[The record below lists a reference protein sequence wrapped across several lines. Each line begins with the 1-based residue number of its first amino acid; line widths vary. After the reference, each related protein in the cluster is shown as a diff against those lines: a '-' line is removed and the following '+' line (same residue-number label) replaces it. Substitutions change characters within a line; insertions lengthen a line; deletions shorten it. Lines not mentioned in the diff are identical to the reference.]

1 MNANWGFFNFFS
13 PIVRKNCLKYVYAIN
28 VNYYQCVK
36 KIVQTIAN
44 CFFLNSVEVENT
56 NKKKKLYINKRLV
69 IVTQD
74 KFICMQL
81 KLFVILIAC

>member
-1 MNANWGFFNFFS
+1 MQIGFYIFFS
-13 PIVRKNCLKYVYAIN
+13 NSEEKLLKYVYAIN

>member
-1 MNANWGFFNFFS
+1 MNANWFLYFFS

-28 VNYYQCVK
+28 VNYYQSVK
-36 KIVQTIAN
+36 KIVQTILLIV
-44 CFFLNSVEVENT
+44 FFLNSVEVKNT

-74 KFICMQL
+74 NFICSL
-81 KLFVILIAC
+81 NYLSY